1 MLPANTT
8 TIEEF
13 IQSGKNVSLT
23 YKDFSFLETMSN
35 GTQVSVFNAINDY
48 IEELRR
54 ASMIVQLNDE
64 EYRKYVFK
72 PKLLCHDIYGNPEL
86 YFIILLINDMIDVKE
101 FNKKSFYMLS
111 KEYMYLLT
119 SYIYN
124 SEYRAIKKYND
135 EYSGK

>member
-35 GTQVSVFNAINDY
+35 RTQVSVFNAINDY